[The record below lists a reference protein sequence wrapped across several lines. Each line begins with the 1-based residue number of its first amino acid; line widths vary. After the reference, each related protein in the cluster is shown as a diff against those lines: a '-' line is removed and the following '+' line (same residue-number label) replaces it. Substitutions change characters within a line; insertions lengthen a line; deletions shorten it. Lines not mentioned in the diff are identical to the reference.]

1 MSFTDKSYT
10 NHHING
16 DNKMKTENKKRI
28 LTGVAV
34 VAVAATAALGLTA
47 CSGSSAPKKST
58 ETLTISAALQPNN
71 LNPAISG
78 NGRAGVALYPAY
90 EPLVRTK
97 ADGSIEAALA
107 TAWKASDDLTSVTY
121 TLRDGVKFSN
131 GEALTADAVKNSILF
146 FKNYKGFPYAA
157 NLNALSDIT
166 TNGNQVTIKFSSP
179 QPDIASMFNAA
190 FNYGDIIAPAG
201 IKNPDDLSKNTYG
214 AGPYMIDASQT
225 VSGSKWVYVPNP
237 NYYDQSKIY
246 WPKIELSY
254 YADQNSAMQAFKSG
268 QIMYMISDAVTANA
282 NGATLPAGAKVLFSP
297 AQWTGIV
304 FSDRSGAVVK
314 PTGDVK
320 VRQALN
326 YATDKAA
333 IAKALFGDYGKATN
347 SLQVEGF
354 IGYDKALDSAYPYD
368 PAKAKA
374 LLAEAGY
381 PNGFDITIAYVK
393 NTLNQGQFEAIQSQW
408 KQVGV
413 NVSGYIMA
421 NVGEIAGLPSKGNIG
436 GILAQSNS
444 NTPFIAYNQ
453 PLAKNGS
460 YNIYQSTNPEL
471 DKLYAAAV
479 NAPQSGQEAA
489 WKAVHKWVVDNA
501 WFDVIAALPAVAFAS
516 SKVTAPVAGASLV
529 TDIVNIV
536 PKG

>member
-1 MSFTDKSYT
+1 MEIE
-10 NHHING
+10 N
-16 DNKMKTENKKRI
+16 MTENKKQYRR
-28 LTGVAV
+28 GAVAVAV
-34 VAVAATAALGLTA
+34 VAAAALALTG
-47 CSGSSAPKKST
+47 CSGTSAPKKST
-58 ETLTISAALQPNN
+58 ETLTISSALQPNN

-97 ADGSIEAALA
+97 ADGTIEAALA
-107 TAWKASDDLTSVTY
+107 TAWKASDDLKSVTY
-121 TLRDGVKFSN
+121 TIRQNVKFSN
-131 GEALTADAVKNSILF
+131 GEALTPDAVKNSILF
-146 FKNYKGFPYAA
+146 YKGFKGFPYAA
-157 NLNALSDIT
+157 NLNALGDIT
-166 TNGNQVTIKFSSP
+166 VSGNDVTINFTSP

-190 FNYGDIIAPAG
+190 FNYGDVIAPAG
-201 IKNPDDLSKNTYG
+201 LKNPDDLSKNTYG

-225 VSGSKWVYVPNP
+225 VSGTKWVYVPNP

-254 YADQNSAMQAFKSG
+254 FADQNSAIQAFKSG

-282 NGATLPAGAKVLFSP
+282 NAATLPAGAKVLFSP
-297 AQWTGIV
+297 AQWTGVI
-304 FSDRSGAVVK
+304 FTDRN
-314 PTGDVK
+314 GDKVNPALGNVK

-326 YATDKAA
+326 YATDKNA
-333 IAKALFGDYGKATN
+333 ITKALFGDFGKATN
-347 SLQVEGF
+347 SLQVDGF
-354 IGYDKALDSAYPYD
+354 IGYDKSLDSAYPYD

-381 PNGFDITIAYVK
+381 ASGLTINLAYVK

-408 KQVGV
+408 KEVGV
-413 NVSGYIMA
+413 TVNPVILA
-421 NVGEIAGLPSKGNIG
+421 NVGEFAAQAAKGTVG
-436 GILAQSNS
+436 ALLAQSNS
-444 NTPFIAYNQ
+444 NTPYIAYNQ

-460 YNIYQSTNPEL
+460 YNIYQNTNPEL
-471 DKLYAAAV
+471 DKLYQAAV

-501 WFDVIAALPAVAFAS
+501 WFDVIAALSAVAIAS
-516 SKVTAPVAGASLV
+516 NKVTAPVPGASLV

>member
-1 MSFTDKSYT
+1 
-10 NHHING
+10 
-16 DNKMKTENKKRI
+16 MKTENKKRI

-58 ETLTISAALQPNN
+58 ETLTISSALMPNS

-90 EPLVRTK
+90 EPLVRSK
-97 ADGSIEAALA
+97 EDGTIEAALA
-107 TAWKASDDLTSVTY
+107 TAWKASDDLKQITF
-121 TLRDGVKFSN
+121 TLRKNVKFSN
-131 GEALTADAVKNSILF
+131 GEALTPDAVKNSIMF
-146 FKNYKGFPYAA
+146 YKNYKGAPYAV
-157 NLNALSDIT
+157 NLKDLSDIT
-166 TNGNQVTIKFSSP
+166 TSGDSEVTIKFSTP
-179 QPDIASMFNAA
+179 QPDILSMFNAA

-201 IKNPDDLSKNTYG
+201 IKNPDDLAKNTYG

-282 NGATLPAGAKVLFSP
+282 NAATLPAGAKVLYSP
-297 AQWTGIV
+297 AQWTGII
-304 FSDRSGAVVK
+304 FTDRTGSVIK
-314 PTGDVK
+314 PTGNLK

-326 YATDKAA
+326 YATDKTA
-333 IAKALFGDYGKATN
+333 ITKALFGDYGKATN

-354 IGYDKALDSAYPYD
+354 IGYDKALDTQYPYD

-421 NVGEIAGLPSKGNIG
+421 NVGEIAGLPAKGNIG
-436 GILAQSNS
+436 GILGQSNS

-460 YNIYQSTNPEL
+460 YNIYGSTDPEL
-471 DKLYAAAV
+471 TKLYTAAV
-479 NAPQSGQEAA
+479 NAPQKDQEAA

-501 WFDVIAALPAVAFAS
+501 WFDVIAALSAVAFAGP
-516 SKVTAPVAGASLV
+516 KVTAPVPGASLV